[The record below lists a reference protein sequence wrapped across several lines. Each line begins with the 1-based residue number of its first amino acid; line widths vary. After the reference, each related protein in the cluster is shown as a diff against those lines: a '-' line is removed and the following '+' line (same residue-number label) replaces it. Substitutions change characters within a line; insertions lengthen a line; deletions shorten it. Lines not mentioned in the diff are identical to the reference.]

1 VSVISSRPSPY
12 TYTMK
17 DKQPK
22 NQIPDYIKPA
32 LQLFPDAVRL
42 AITDAI
48 RRTSPQ
54 LAQNVTDIRLKRRG
68 TSYLSVSCGEGF
80 ADKIPIDFRGIMTD
94 KLFADLVFS
103 LCDGSVYACADTLRE
118 GYIDLSDGFRCGVCG
133 RASVKNGA
141 ISEVHDID
149 SVCIRVPRAVPGA
162 SGLVWEMLRDG
173 GFRDSVLV
181 YSPPG
186 TGKTTL
192 LRDLIIKLAGA
203 GLPVSVID
211 SRGELAACGAYDS
224 GADFFR
230 GYPKAE
236 GMVSAVRSMSPL
248 YIVCDEL
255 GGRADAEAVLYARSC
270 GVYTIASA
278 HGGSVDELL
287 LRPEIRDLIR
297 ASVFSL
303 IVGIR
308 RAPGSREFDFTVTR
322 HNELLKAAQ

>member
-1 VSVISSRPSPY
+1 
-12 TYTMK
+12 MK

-68 TSYLSVSCGEGF
+68 TSYLSVSCVEGF

-211 SRGELAACGAYDS
+211 SRGDA
-224 GADFFR
+224 
-230 GYPKAE
+230 
-236 GMVSAVRSMSPL
+236 
-248 YIVCDEL
+248 
-255 GGRADAEAVLYARSC
+255 RA
-270 GVYTIASA
+270 ASA
-278 HGGSVDELL
+278 GG
-287 LRPEIRDLIR
+287 ILI
-297 ASVFSL
+297 
-303 IVGIR
+303 
-308 RAPGSREFDFTVTR
+308 TR
-322 HNELLKAAQ
+322 LKARGVAGAITDGGFRDSP